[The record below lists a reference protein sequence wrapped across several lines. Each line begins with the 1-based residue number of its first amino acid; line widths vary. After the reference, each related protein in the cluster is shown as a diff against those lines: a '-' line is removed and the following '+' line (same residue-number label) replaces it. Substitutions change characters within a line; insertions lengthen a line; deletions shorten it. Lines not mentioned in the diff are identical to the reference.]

1 METAMSGSAR
11 QSNLISPVPRRPF
24 RLVDAMILV
33 AAVGLACGITQGL
46 SYATGGSIS
55 WTAILAEMYKLPN
68 GLSKFVE
75 ISASLLILA
84 LPFAG
89 MLSLAVIAVRMI
101 GPRPRLLRIA
111 RQPGITAMWA
121 AGLGIAL
128 SAVQIGIAVSIG
140 TGVASGYREI
150 IAIHSCLSYPGMAVL
165 GTWASLLLARR
176 WRSEKSW
183 VDRMGRVLGF
193 FWILVGV
200 FVPMIVLV
208 A

>member
-1 METAMSGSAR
+1 MSAVMGGAASE
-11 QSNLISPVPRRPF
+11 SNLRSQGLPRRF
-24 RLVDAMILV
+24 RLLDAMILV
-33 AAVGLACGITQGL
+33 AAMGLACGITQSL

-55 WTAILAEMYKLPN
+55 WTAILAAIYKMPN
-68 GLSKFVE
+68 GLPKFLE
-75 ISASLLILA
+75 ISAGLLILA

-89 MLSLAVIAVRMI
+89 MLSLAVIPVRLI
-101 GPRPRLLRIA
+101 GPRPRCARVA

-128 SAVQIGIAVSIG
+128 SAVQIGIAASIG
-140 TGVASGYREI
+140 TGFASGYREI
-150 IAIHSCLSYPGMAVL
+150 IALHSCLSYPGMAVL
-165 GTWASLLLARR
+165 GTWASLVLARR

-200 FVPMIVLV
+200 FVPIIILV